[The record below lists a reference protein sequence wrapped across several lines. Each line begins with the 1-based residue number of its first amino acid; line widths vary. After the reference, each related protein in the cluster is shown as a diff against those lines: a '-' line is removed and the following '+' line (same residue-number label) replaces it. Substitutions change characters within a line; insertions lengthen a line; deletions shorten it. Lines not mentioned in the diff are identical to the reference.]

1 MEGHYVT
8 LSNLS
13 LIIEIA
19 MSKYLA
25 ERWEKRSICSTI
37 RVIRVH
43 DVRIGHLFWVT
54 ALSGR

>member
-25 ERWEKRSICSTI
+25 ERWEKK
-37 RVIRVH
+37 VY
-43 DVRIGHLFWVT
+43 L
-54 ALSGR
+54 